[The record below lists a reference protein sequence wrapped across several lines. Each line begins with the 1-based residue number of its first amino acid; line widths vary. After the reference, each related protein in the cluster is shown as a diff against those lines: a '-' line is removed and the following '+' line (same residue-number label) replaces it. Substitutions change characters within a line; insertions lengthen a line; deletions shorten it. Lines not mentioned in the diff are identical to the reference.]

1 MPSLP
6 LLLPDRATAQ
16 DLATFLA
23 RASRLDAGGAVR
35 LVAGGGVLAVS
46 AAVVHP
52 QGLLDR
58 SPTVLG
64 LRSLALVGGAIDTIV
79 PIAALASALHS
90 VLSRGG
96 DAETDANTDV
106 ATDANPDAVTPLEL
120 PVPDPVHSVVW
131 AAVSP
136 PRGGWARM
144 APLEPAPL
152 AAAARAG
159 IEEVATAVPGALGAD
174 IVHRVRREVWGRAL
188 PDHDHIPAGVA
199 FALESLGFLGDDP
212 VQQFASGP
220 WLRFTTRRGHV
231 LVKQV
236 AAPL

>member
-1 MPSLP
+1 MPST

-23 RASRLDAGGAVR
+23 RAARLDPGGAVR
-35 LVAGGGVLAVS
+35 LQAGGGVLAVS

-64 LRSLALVGGAIDTIV
+64 LRSLALVEGAADAV
-79 PIAALASALHS
+79 VAIAELAASLQTSIGA
-90 VLSRGG
+90 G
-96 DAETDANTDV
+96 DAPADAAAPV
-106 ATDANPDAVTPLEL
+106 AL
-120 PVPDPVHSVVW
+120 PVPEPVRSVVW
-131 AAVSP
+131 AAITP
-136 PRGGWARM
+136 PRAGWQRM

-159 IEEVATAVPGALGAD
+159 IEEVAAAVPGALGAD
-174 IVHRVRREVWGRAL
+174 LVHRVRREVWGRAL
-188 PDHDHIPAGVA
+188 PGHDHIPAGAA

-212 VQQFASGP
+212 VQQFAAGT
-220 WLRFTTRRGHV
+220 WLRFSTRRGHV
-231 LVKQV
+231 LVKQ
-236 AAPL
+236 AAGAL

>member
-1 MPSLP
+1 MPST

-23 RASRLDAGGAVR
+23 RTARLDPGGAVR
-35 LVAGGGVLAVS
+35 LQAGGGVLAVS

-64 LRSLALVGGAIDTIV
+64 LRSLALVEG
-79 PIAALASALHS
+79 SA
-90 VLSRGG
+90 
-96 DAETDANTDV
+96 
-106 ATDANPDAVTPLEL
+106 DAVVAIAELAASLQIAMGARDAPAEAAAPVEL
-120 PVPDPVHSVVW
+120 PVPDPVRSVVW
-131 AAVSP
+131 AAITP
-136 PRGGWARM
+136 PRVGWQRM

-159 IEEVATAVPGALGAD
+159 IEEVAAAVPGALGAD
-174 IVHRVRREVWGRAL
+174 LVHRVRREVWGRAL
-188 PDHDHIPAGVA
+188 PGHDHIPAGAA

-212 VQQFASGP
+212 VQQFAAGA
-220 WLRFTTRRGHV
+220 WLRFSTRRGHV

-236 AAPL
+236 AGAI

>member
-1 MPSLP
+1 MPST

-23 RASRLDAGGAVR
+23 RAARLDPGGAVR
-35 LVAGGGVLAVS
+35 LQAGGGVLAVS

-64 LRSLALVGGAIDTIV
+64 LRSLALVDGAVDAV
-79 PIAALASALHS
+79 VAIAELASALQ
-90 VLSRGG
+90 GAMGAG
-96 DAETDANTDV
+96 DAPAEPGAPV
-106 ATDANPDAVTPLEL
+106 EL
-120 PVPDPVHSVVW
+120 RVPDPVRSVVW
-131 AAVSP
+131 AAITP
-136 PRGGWARM
+136 PRSGWQRM

-159 IEEVATAVPGALGAD
+159 IEEVAAAVPGALGAD
-174 IVHRVRREVWGRAL
+174 LVHRVRREVWGRAL
-188 PDHDHIPAGVA
+188 PGHDHIPAGAA

-212 VQQFASGP
+212 VQQFASGA
-220 WLRFTTRRGHV
+220 WLRFSTRRGHV

-236 AAPL
+236 VGAP

>member
-1 MPSLP
+1 MPST

-23 RASRLDAGGAVR
+23 RTARLDPGGAVR
-35 LVAGGGVLAVS
+35 LQAGGGVLAVS

-64 LRSLALVGGAIDTIV
+64 LRSLALVEGSADAVVAIAELAASLQTAMGA
-79 PIAALASALHS
+79 
-90 VLSRGG
+90 G
-96 DAETDANTDV
+96 DAPAEAAAPV
-106 ATDANPDAVTPLEL
+106 EL
-120 PVPDPVHSVVW
+120 PMPDPVRSVVW
-131 AAVSP
+131 AAITP
-136 PRGGWARM
+136 PRAGWQRM

-159 IEEVATAVPGALGAD
+159 IEEVAAAVPGALGAD
-174 IVHRVRREVWGRAL
+174 LVHRVRREVWGRAL
-188 PDHDHIPAGVA
+188 PGHDHIPAGAA

-212 VQQFASGP
+212 VQQFAAGA
-220 WLRFTTRRGHV
+220 WLRFSTRRGHV

-236 AAPL
+236 AGAI

>member
-1 MPSLP
+1 MSPLP

-64 LRSLALVGGAIDTIV
+64 LRSLALVEGTIDAIV

-90 VLSRGG
+90 ALARAG
-96 DAETDANTDV
+96 DVDTEAETDADS
-106 ATDANPDAVTPLEL
+106 DAAAPFEL
-120 PVPDPVHSVVW
+120 PVPDSVHSVVW

-136 PRGGWARM
+136 PRGGWERM

-188 PDHDHIPAGVA
+188 PGHGHIPAGAA

-212 VQQFASGP
+212 VQQFTSGV
-220 WLRFTTRRGHV
+220 WLRFTTRRGYV